1 MIRQNRPNPIA
12 THIGH
17 LDRNRQGQRSTHP
30 PSSTTTPF
38 DSDEH
43 DVDIFSPSPDD
54 WMQSVFTKLVHLSDS
69 NHSDAT
75 GRFPIVSSQGH
86 QYILVSVF
94 NNYVH
99 MESMASRSADSYVKA
114 YKATFAF
121 FRRLKHHVAVQRI
134 DNETSSQLEDF
145 FRAEDV
151 SVEYAP
157 AQNHRTVRA
166 ERAIRDAK
174 NHIIS
179 TLATAHPSFP
189 LELWDR
195 LLPQIE
201 LTLNHLRPLYPNP
214 DISAYLG
221 VFRTPYDFLAHPIAP
236 CGTLVLVWESP
247 STRASW
253 APHGVRGFYLGQ
265 KISVTPPSVGCKPP
279 FSFSPHT
286 LHTLL
291 PYTPHTKQC
300 LSPTPKQ
307 TTTTDKPHPRQC
319 LFSNSKSQ
327 FYIF

>member
-1 MIRQNRPNPIA
+1 LCGLAPLTRQGCSVIFTDTSVSVVKDGKVLMEGSKQPHDTLWPLPLSFEPPAPAPSGLPVDHALLAITNQSNAEYVQFSHATFGSPPVSTFIRATTKGYLGSWPRLTARMIRQNRPNPIA

-30 PSSTTTPF
+30 PQVQHSPPSTMPF
-38 DSDEH
+38 DSDDH
-43 DVDIFSPSPDD
+43 DIDPSPDD
-54 WMQSVFTKLVHLSDS
+54 WMQSVFTKLVNLCDS

-99 MESMASRSADSYVKA
+99 LEPMASRSADSYVKA
-114 YKATFAF
+114 YQATFAF
-121 FRRLKHHVAVQRI
+121 FRQLKHHVAIQRI

-145 FRAEDV
+145 FRAEGV

-189 LELWDR
+189 LDLWDR
-195 LLPQIE
+195 LLP
-201 LTLNHLRPLYPNP
+201 
-214 DISAYLG
+214 
-221 VFRTPYDFLAHPIAP
+221 
-236 CGTLVLVWESP
+236 
-247 STRASW
+247 
-253 APHGVRGFYLGQ
+253 
-265 KISVTPPSVGCKPP
+265 
-279 FSFSPHT
+279 
-286 LHTLL
+286 
-291 PYTPHTKQC
+291 
-300 LSPTPKQ
+300 
-307 TTTTDKPHPRQC
+307 
-319 LFSNSKSQ
+319 
-327 FYIF
+327 

>member
-1 MIRQNRPNPIA
+1 
-12 THIGH
+12 
-17 LDRNRQGQRSTHP
+17 
-30 PSSTTTPF
+30 
-38 DSDEH
+38 
-43 DVDIFSPSPDD
+43 
-54 WMQSVFTKLVHLSDS
+54 
-69 NHSDAT
+69 
-75 GRFPIVSSQGH
+75 
-86 QYILVSVF
+86 
-94 NNYVH
+94 
-99 MESMASRSADSYVKA
+99 MASRSADSYVKA

-134 DNETSSQLEDF
+134 DNETSSQLEDS

-157 AQNHRTVRA
+157 AQNHHTVRA

-201 LTLNHLRPLYPNP
+201 LTLNHLRPFRPNP

-253 APHGVRGFYLGQ
+253 APHGVRGFYLGPALDHYRCWRTW
-265 KISVTPPSVGCKPP
+265 ILVT
-279 FSFSPHT
+279 
-286 LHTLL
+286 
-291 PYTPHTKQC
+291 
-300 LSPTPKQ
+300 
-307 TTTTDKPHPRQC
+307 RR
-319 LFSNSKSQ
+319 
-327 FYIF
+327 